1 MKSLVQWQDKTLRAL
16 RGKADDYCL
25 GGGTALS
32 KVYFHHRLS
41 LDLDFF
47 TTKFSRKNIL
57 SLVKFLSDDMGKDFK
72 LISEQQDK
80 VKVRIMIF
88 SAALSKNEAIKID
101 FIEDYIKRLKPAKEI
116 DGIWVSALEDIY
128 LRKIYAITGTIE
140 TFDLVGRKV
149 SKGGRQETRD
159 FYDLYF
165 LSHTFMNLSNFAF
178 KYCNMTMQESLIR
191 WFRIYSRTD
200 IKMGLLELKTKNKI
214 DYRDMERHFKK
225 EIDRLLESHIGRI

>member
-1 MKSLVQWQDKTLRAL
+1 MKSLVQWQDKTLRTL

-72 LISEQQDK
+72 LISEQQNK
-80 VKVRIMIF
+80 AKVRVMIF

-101 FIEDYIKRLKPAKEI
+101 FIEDYIKRLKPAKQI
-116 DGIWVSALEDIY
+116 DGIWVLALEDIY

-149 SKGGRQETRD
+149 DKGGRQEAKD

-191 WFRIYSRTD
+191 WFRIYSRMD

-214 DYRDMERHFKK
+214 DYQDMERHFKK
-225 EIDRLLESHIGRI
+225 EIDCLLEKQIGRI

>member
-1 MKSLVQWQDKTLRAL
+1 MKSLVQWQDKTLRTLA
-16 RGKADDYCL
+16 GKADDYCL

-47 TTKFSRKNIL
+47 TFKFSRKNIL

-80 VKVRIMIF
+80 AKVRMMIF
-88 SAALSKNEAIKID
+88 SASLSKNEAIKID

-116 DGIWVSALEDIY
+116 DGIWVLALEDIY

-149 SKGGRQETRD
+149 GKGGRQEAKD

-191 WFRIYSRTD
+191 WFRIYSRMD

-214 DYRDMERHFKK
+214 DYQDMERHFKK
-225 EIDRLLESHIGRI
+225 EIDRLLENQIGRI